1 MPTTTKRITKRTIVH
16 ETREEWLQ
24 AAVELLRPILSD
36 VGHEFAKKVRIGCGY
51 TQYGQRGNALATC
64 APSGLADDGV
74 VEIIIN
80 TDQLNGV
87 RVLAILLHELV
98 HAGFDQ
104 GHRISNAHGKKF
116 ANICYAAG
124 LKGKATATIESDD
137 LAKVLASMIS
147 KTLGRWPSERGMGSG
162 SLAKRSGDAGDAGD
176 SSGGS
181 GGSGAGPVPKGPP
194 TQTTR
199 MKKGECACGFTCRA
213 TQKQIAALV
222 SGDKG
227 SVGFCPTGCDQK
239 VRTLLFAG
247 IGVS

>member
-16 ETREEWLQ
+16 QTREEWLQ
-24 AAVELLRPILSD
+24 ASVELLRPILSD
-36 VGHEFAKKVRIGCGY
+36 VGHEFAKKVRIGCGW
-51 TQYGQRGNALATC
+51 TGGGRRSKAIGTC
-64 APSGLADDGV
+64 SPSGLADDGV

-104 GHRISNAHGKKF
+104 GHRISNGHGKKF
-116 ANICYAAG
+116 ADICYAAG
-124 LKGKATATIESDD
+124 LKGKPTATREGDD
-137 LAKVLASMIS
+137 LAKVFEGMIS

-162 SLAKRSGDAGDAGD
+162 SLAKRLSGGGDGD
-176 SSGGS
+176 SV
-181 GGSGAGPVPKGPP
+181 PVPKGPP
-194 TQTTR
+194 VQTTR
-199 MKKGECACGFTCRA
+199 MKKGECSCGFACRA
-213 TQKQIAALV
+213 TQKQIALLV

-239 VRTLLFAG
+239 NRTLLFAG

>member
-1 MPTTTKRITKRTIVH
+1 MPTATKRITKRAIVH
-16 ETREEWLQ
+16 ETREQWLQ
-24 AAVELLRPILSD
+24 AAVELLRPILSN

-51 TQYGQRGNALATC
+51 TDGGRRSKAIGNC
-64 APSGLADDGV
+64 APSGLCDDGV

-104 GHRISNAHGKKF
+104 GHRISNGHGKKF
-116 ANICYAAG
+116 ADICYAAG
-124 LKGKATATIESDD
+124 LKGKATATREGDD

-162 SLAKRSGDAGDAGD
+162 SLAK
-176 SSGGS
+176 GS
-181 GGSGAGPVPKGPP
+181 GGGDGDDGPIVKGPP
-194 TQTTR
+194 VQTTR